1 MYENKTTM
9 RYRVRNKEPL
19 LGDNFFPWGLL
30 GLLFFLL
37 PLLYALFWY
46 AKNTIQHTVK
56 TEITEEL
63 NRQNLDWVNVDV
75 DGQEVTLSGRGPK
88 QQGDRAIDIAHDV
101 VGPTFLGSHEV
112 RSEVNGD
119 FTEAAPAKV
128 AAKPVVK
135 PAVAKP
141 VWGRM
146 VGKLDGGVLTLT
158 GAVAS
163 QAEKAALIGAANKR
177 LDPPRLARVVDRI
190 QVTKTSL
197 IPTSEVLAKRV
208 GDLLA
213 ACGSGESSSING
225 VYSIQCQAKREQ
237 VRSLDSSARAAING
251 ANIGRVSISSS
262 NECNES
268 FAKILDG
275 KSIGF
280 AVGSANLKASS
291 APLLDQIADLAKSC
305 PGAIRVE
312 GHTDKSG
319 SLEANMALSNARATA
334 VVQALVQRGVKGDR
348 LSPEGF
354 GPTKP
359 RAEGDSREAYA
370 LNRRIE
376 FHVSQ

>member
-1 MYENKTTM
+1 MYENKSTM
-9 RYRVRNKEPL
+9 RYRIRNTDPSLREH
-19 LGDNFFPWGLL
+19 FFPWGLL
-30 GLLFFLL
+30 GLLLILL
-37 PLLYALFWY
+37 PLLYALFLY
-46 AKNTIQHTVK
+46 AKNTIERTVR

-63 NRQNLDWVNVDV
+63 AKQDLDWVNVDV
-75 DGQEVTLSGRGPK
+75 DGQWVTLSGQGPK
-88 QQGDRAIDIAHDV
+88 QEGDKALSIGKKL
-101 VGPTFLGSHEV
+101 VGPAFMGRFAVPSKVSGS
-112 RSEVNGD
+112 
-119 FTEAAPAKV
+119 FTEPAKV

-146 VGKLDGGVLTLT
+146 IGNLDKGVLTLAGT
-158 GAVAS
+158 VGS
-163 QAEKAALIGAANKR
+163 QAEKDALIGAANRR
-177 LDPPRLARVVDRI
+177 LDPPRLARVIDKV
-190 QVTKTSL
+190 QVTKVSL
-197 IPTSEVLAKRV
+197 NPASAVLAKRV
-208 GDLLA
+208 GDLVA
-213 ACGSGESSSING
+213 ACGSGQASSIEG
-225 VYSIQCQAKREQ
+225 VYSIECQAKREQ
-237 VRSLDSSARAAING
+237 VDSLDASARELIRG
-251 ANIGRVSISSS
+251 ANIGRIAISSS

-268 FAKILDG
+268 FVKILDG

-305 PGAIRVE
+305 PGSIRVE

-334 VVQALVQRGVKGDR
+334 VVSALVERGVNGDR
-348 LSPEGF
+348 LSPQGF

-359 RAEGDSREAYA
+359 RAGGDSREAYA

>member
-1 MYENKTTM
+1 MYENKSTM
-9 RYRVRNKEPL
+9 RYRIRNREPL

-30 GLLFFLL
+30 GLLFILL
-37 PLLYALFWY
+37 PLLYALGWY
-46 AKNTIQHTVK
+46 AKNTIQNTVQ

-63 NRQNLDWVNVDV
+63 AAQNLDWVNVDV

-88 QQGDRAIDIAHDV
+88 QQGDRAIEIAHDV
-101 VGPTFLGSHEV
+101 VGSTFLGSHAV
-112 RSEVNGD
+112 RSEVNGE
-119 FTEAAPAKV
+119 FAEPAK
-128 AAKPVVK
+128 AAVKPVAK
-135 PAVAKP
+135 PAVVKP

-146 VGKLDGGVLTLT
+146 IGKLNEGVLTLT
-158 GAVAS
+158 GTVGS
-163 QAEKAALIGAANKR
+163 QAEKEALVGAAKQR
-177 LDPPRLARVVDRI
+177 LDPPRLASVIDKV
-190 QVTKTSL
+190 QVTKVSL
-197 IPTSEVLAKRV
+197 NPASAVLAKRV

-213 ACGSGESSSING
+213 ACGSGEASSIEG
-225 VYSIQCQAKREQ
+225 VYSIQCQAKRAQ
-237 VRSLDSSARAAING
+237 VKSLDSSAREPIRG
-251 ANIGRVSISSS
+251 ANLGRILISSS
-262 NECNES
+262 NECNQS

-280 AVGSANLKASS
+280 SVGSANLKASS

-319 SLEANMALSNARATA
+319 SLEANMALSNARAAA
-334 VVQALVQRGVKGDR
+334 VVNALVERGVKGDR